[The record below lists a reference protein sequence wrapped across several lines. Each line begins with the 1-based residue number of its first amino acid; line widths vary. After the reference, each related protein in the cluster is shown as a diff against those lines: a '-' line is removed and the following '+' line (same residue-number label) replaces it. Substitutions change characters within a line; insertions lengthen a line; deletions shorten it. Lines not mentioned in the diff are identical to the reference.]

1 MPNSPCGTDMRAPRL
16 HNRSFLIG
24 WFAVFVLLS
33 FLPRAA
39 FGASMTVRDALG
51 RNIEVS
57 LPIQRIVALN
67 SDVLEVLRTLKA
79 EDRVVGVF
87 SEMVRERGFWG
98 ALVERPKVGSWRD
111 PDLEAIASLKPDI
124 VIAYSRNPGP
134 LLEKKMAL
142 FGIQVLRL
150 DLYKVETLEQEVQ
163 VLGQLLGREKEAAL
177 FCDWHRRHIEMIRE
191 KIDGALT
198 RPSVYIESYTD
209 YHAAGPGSGGHE
221 MCLLAGGRNIAAGL
235 SIPYPRVTPE
245 WVVSRN
251 PEVIVKAA
259 AYGNGYALKDRAPFN
274 RRRDAILHRPAW
286 RHIAA
291 VASGQVH
298 VMDSAI
304 WTGPRA
310 IIGIAYMVR
319 WIHPALFPDLNPE
332 ALHREYLE
340 TFQGVS
346 YRGAFVS
353 DGLREA
359 GR

>member
-1 MPNSPCGTDMRAPRL
+1 MRAPGVHKRP
-16 HNRSFLIG
+16 FGVG
-24 WFAVFVLLS
+24 WFAVLL
-33 FLPRAA
+33 LLNLLAGAA

-51 RNIEVS
+51 RNIEVR

-67 SDVLEVLRTLKA
+67 SDVLEVLRVLKA
-79 EDRVVGVF
+79 ENRVAGVF
-87 SEMVRERGFWG
+87 SEIVREGEFWRD
-98 ALVERPKVGSWRD
+98 LVERPQVGSWRD
-111 PDLEAIASLKPDI
+111 PDMEAIVALKPDL
-124 VIAYSRNPGP
+124 VIAYGWNPGP

-150 DLYKVETLEQEVQ
+150 DLYKVETLEQEVK
-163 VLGQLLGREKEAAL
+163 VLGQLLGQEKEARC
-177 FCDWHRRHIEMIRE
+177 FCDWHRRHIEMIRT
-191 KIDGALT
+191 KIGGALSS
-198 RPSVYIESYTD
+198 PAVYIESYTD

-221 MCLLAGGRNIAAGL
+221 MCVLAGGKNIAAGL

-259 AYGNGYALKDRAPFN
+259 AYGNGYALKDKDRAPFN
-274 RRRDAILHRPAW
+274 RRRDAILHRTAW
-286 RHIAA
+286 CHIAA
-291 VASGQVH
+291 VSSGRVH

-319 WIHPALFPDLNPE
+319 WIHPALFFDLNPE

-340 TFQGVS
+340 TFQGVP
-346 YRGAFVS
+346 YCGIFVS
-353 DGLREA
+353 DSLPRA
-359 GR
+359 KK